1 MEPSHPKPAPRLPLH
16 TLCAPG
22 RNALDLKS
30 GVWVGKG
37 CYPPS
42 IPREIPQPLYTHG
55 FCGKFTLKHSKSR
68 QAQPYVWCSLP
79 FYNSRLYCC
88 YLWVLPPQK
97 IVFPR
102 FDNCSRHFKINRAA
116 RAKDRRSKSDVSH
129 CVIQCC
135 SQELVAFSTAKKS
148 QGLS

>member
-1 MEPSHPKPAPRLPLH
+1 MEPSHPKPAPRLPLR

-22 RNALDLKS
+22 SNALDLKS

-37 CYPPS
+37 CDPSSRPPRDPPTTLHTRFLMK
-42 IPREIPQPLYTHG
+42 IHIKALEIQASTAPCLVFPPLLQQEG
-55 FCGKFTLKHSKSR
+55 LLLLFVG
-68 QAQPYVWCSLP
+68 AA
-79 FYNSRLYCC
+79 
-88 YLWVLPPQK
+88 PPK